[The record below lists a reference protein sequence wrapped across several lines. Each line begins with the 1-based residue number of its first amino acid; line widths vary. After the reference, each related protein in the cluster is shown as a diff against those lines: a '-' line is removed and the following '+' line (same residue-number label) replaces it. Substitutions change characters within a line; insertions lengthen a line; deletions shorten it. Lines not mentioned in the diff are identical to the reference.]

1 MTLWCRW
8 IGRRRRFRGLLAP
21 PPPPLTRSPQYY
33 LPANAPP
40 PPPFDPPRPLCRVE
54 QWSTPWSRW
63 KKRSRFLF
71 GEGAGPKASP
81 TKYCTLLSVVF
92 TLFSVVFTVFSVVF
106 TMFSSVYGRTQTL
119 KTLYS
124 VLSSLVFAQTT
135 KLSRQEG
142 SPRSSLTIWSDILTH
157 KTKV

>member
-1 MTLWCRW
+1 MTSWCRW
-8 IGRRRRFRGLLAP
+8 VGRRRRFRGLLAP
-21 PPPPLTRSPQYY
+21 PPPPLTRSPQHY

-81 TKYCTLLSVVF
+81 KYCTL
-92 TLFSVVFTVFSVVF
+92 FSCVYSGAQSLTYKILFTVFSCVYSV
-106 TMFSSVYGRTQTL
+106 SSVCSRTQTL

-142 SPRSSLTIWSDILTH
+142 SPRSSLTR
-157 KTKV
+157 

>member
-8 IGRRRRFRGLLAP
+8 VGRRRRFWGLLAP

-92 TLFSVVFTVFSVVF
+92 TLFSVVFTVFSC
-106 TMFSSVYGRTQTL
+106 VYGRTETL
-119 KTLYS
+119 KPLYT
-124 VLSSLVFAQTT
+124 VLSSICPNHEVVQTRGQP
-135 KLSRQEG
+135 S
-142 SPRSSLTIWSDILTH
+142 ILTNNMKCCTYLH